1 MVHILLSAL
10 LTLFTCNK
18 AGRLEDM
25 PHRRSKNKKPSSAVE
40 SLPILQ
46 YCRWNGQRLWW
57 ELPPCSCMV
66 EIGHSVFTLLIY
78 AAQYHCSCCRE
89 VGDTHTPSTQL
100 VEKKAM
106 FLVSSGFSWEKS
118 GDLVWGSDSPVSEEL
133 STYKKESTLSYASRQ
148 MLSRYFSHPS
158 PPLQPPCTA

>member
-18 AGRLEDM
+18 AGRLEDT
-25 PHRRSKNKKPSSAVE
+25 PHRRSKNKKPSSAVG

-66 EIGHSVFTLLIY
+66 EVGHGVFTLLIY
-78 AAQYHCSCCRE
+78 AAQYHCSYCRQ
-89 VGDTHTPSTQL
+89 VGDTHTFHTVGGKEGNVPGLQRVLMGEVRRPGLRLWFTS
-100 VEKKAM
+100 K
-106 FLVSSGFSWEKS
+106 
-118 GDLVWGSDSPVSEEL
+118 WGVIHLHERE
-133 STYKKESTLSYASRQ
+133 
-148 MLSRYFSHPS
+148 YFVICE
-158 PPLQPPCTA
+158 QTDA